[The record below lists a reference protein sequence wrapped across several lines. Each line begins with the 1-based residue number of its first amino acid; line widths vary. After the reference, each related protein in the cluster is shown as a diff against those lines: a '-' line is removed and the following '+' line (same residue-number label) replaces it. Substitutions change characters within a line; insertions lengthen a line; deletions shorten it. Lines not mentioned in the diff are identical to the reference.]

1 MKFEKNENSQVE
13 ARACDQDADLEAVI
27 AEFDD
32 MFGGTDTDD
41 SEDSARDRTSV
52 DGERATDIADD
63 DGLTSG
69 NQDFD
74 DDDTS
79 PDWPD
84 DDYSRT
90 VQIFFP
96 REASACHGT
105 AGIEV
110 TARDLLTWCA
120 AANPEC
126 ADRLIAI
133 RDGFY
138 SDRDEDYAEPD
149 LSGDTWGPHGP
160 EERAMARVA
169 HAKGEAER
177 LARRAG
183 VKAEFAR
190 DEAETARRDAEE
202 AIKWAPFLLE
212 RAKLKNDEEADF
224 DRADELNRRWEHFVI
239 ERETWGD
246 DRAAREDA
254 RRAELTEEGDTLIA
268 DQEAWSNRWAELARR
283 VEEAWAAKQIK

>member
-1 MKFEKNENSQVE
+1 MNLSKNENSPIEKPV
-13 ARACDQDADLEAVI
+13 CDDAADLGAIV
-27 AEFDD
+27 AEFDE

-41 SEDSARDRTSV
+41 SENSARDRTSV
-52 DGERATDIADD
+52 DDERATDIADD
-63 DGLTSG
+63 DGLSSG
-69 NQDFD
+69 DQDFD
-74 DDDTS
+74 DDDIS

-120 AANPEC
+120 AARPEN
-126 ADRLIAI
+126 ADKLIAI

-160 EERAMARVA
+160 EQRAMARVA

-177 LARRAG
+177 LARRAAI
-183 VKAEFAR
+183 KAEFAR
-190 DEAETARRDAEE
+190 DEAETARRDTED
-202 AIKWAPFLLE
+202 AIKWAAFFEE
-212 RAKLKNDEEADF
+212 RAKLKNEKEALY
-224 DRADELNRRWEHFVI
+224 DRANELDRQWEQFVI
-239 ERETWGD
+239 GRETWGD

-254 RRAELTEEGDTLIA
+254 RRAELTEESDTLIA
-268 DQEAWSNRWAELARR
+268 DQAACWDRWGELATR
-283 VEEAWAAKQIK
+283 VDKAWAKRRPR